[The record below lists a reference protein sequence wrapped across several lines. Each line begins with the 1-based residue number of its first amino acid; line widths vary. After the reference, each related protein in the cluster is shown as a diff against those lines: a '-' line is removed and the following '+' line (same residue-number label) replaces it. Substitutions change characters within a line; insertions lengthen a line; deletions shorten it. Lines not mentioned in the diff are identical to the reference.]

1 MATLLETWRSLAY
14 GDGLDDKKKEE
25 LWTNYFTIEKGIY
38 EKILSNPTEVVE
50 GTVKELAEKYGTE
63 VLIMS
68 LTACL
73 VISLFSAIS
82 DSDKSLL

>member
-38 EKILSNPTEVVE
+38 EKILSI
-50 GTVKELAEKYGTE
+50 KKYITDGKHTH
-63 VLIMS
+63 
-68 LTACL
+68 
-73 VISLFSAIS
+73 
-82 DSDKSLL
+82 